1 LLEEVFLPPDTKS
14 DPVGGRGGEGRVGQ
28 LRNVDRKR
36 KFTLSEWRLVG
47 LHLENQGA
55 GNTLNPAQCHP
66 PEYPAKSSMTQLIY
80 CLHKTHHALVPTPGV
95 ADGREEKGSALTKGD
110 QEKPYETGE
119 QWTPHPCYERY
130 PALWCDMWNIKFGF
144 KIEIWQLCR

>member
-1 LLEEVFLPPDTKS
+1 MLEEVFLPPDTKS

-28 LRNVDRKR
+28 LRNVDSKR

-66 PEYPAKSSMTQLIY
+66 PEYPARSSMTQLIY
-80 CLHKTHHALVPTPGV
+80 CLHKTNHALVPTPGG
-95 ADGREEKGSALTKGD
+95 GRWPG
-110 QEKPYETGE
+110 GE
-119 QWTPHPCYERY
+119 R
-130 PALWCDMWNIKFGF
+130 
-144 KIEIWQLCR
+144 LCPNQRGPGKTLRDRRAVDTSPVL